1 MRRKKSNKPKPSLW
15 LLVAISQGSISF
27 SLRLSWTHWKVS
39 MVFDRHDVSLL
50 MRWLFEFR
58 LTYWTKMFSAH
69 RQTASSSTSYF
80 NKMAEKWN
88 PFRCVFRSSGRK
100 CVGVQHINYPECV
113 WNRETL
119 WNVREWSPYV
129 SLAQRVVFYFHF
141 FRFFS
146 AALSFVC
153 VNFAVHSYALYA
165 SIWSTSSGISLPL
178 SHVDG
183 RSINNGLLRRS
194 IWKTHKDTHRRM
206 QTRTNACTKRTQAD
220 AHSRT
225 HRQKSNF
232 SIFCLA
238 FTGGQCYLR
247 HILLRRFL
255 SSLPLRCDHFSYAL
269 VCR

>member
-1 MRRKKSNKPKPSLW
+1 MMFPYWCVDYLNFAWRIEPKCSQHIDRQHRVQHHISIEW
-15 LLVAISQGSISF
+15 LKNE
-27 SLRLSWTHWKVS
+27 THS
-39 MVFDRHDVSLL
+39 D
-50 MRWLFEFR
+50 
-58 LTYWTKMFSAH
+58 A
-69 RQTASSSTSYF
+69 
-80 NKMAEKWN
+80 
-88 PFRCVFRSSGRK
+88 SSGRK
-100 CVGVQHINYPECV
+100 CVGVQHINYPKCA